1 MLCLMCVVVSSRLKV
16 VAVVAMHSLA
26 TSPEGAAS
34 LIILVWCFSTIARD
48 LLADYVIIYYDDI

>member
-1 MLCLMCVVVSSRLKV
+1 MCVVVSSRLKV
-16 VAVVAMHSLA
+16 VAVVVMHSLAA

>member
-1 MLCLMCVVVSSRLKV
+1 MCVVVSSRLKV
-16 VAVVAMHSLA
+16 VAVVVMHSLA